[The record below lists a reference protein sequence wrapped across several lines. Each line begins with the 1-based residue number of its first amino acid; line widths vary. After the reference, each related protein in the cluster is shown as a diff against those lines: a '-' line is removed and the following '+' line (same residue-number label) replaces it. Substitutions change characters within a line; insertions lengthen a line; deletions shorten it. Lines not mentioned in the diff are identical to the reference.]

1 MQIEFSTQGG
11 WTVVSLAG
19 PVDHAGAEQL
29 SKALL
34 PLMTGGAVA
43 LDFTGVDYVT
53 SAGFRTLMQA
63 EREQRAKKGK
73 LVLGNLSD
81 DVRRFFDIAGLSAV
95 FKIASDLGAVTSE
108 AP

>member
-11 WTVVSLAG
+11 WTVVAVEG
-19 PVDHAGAEQL
+19 PIDNAGAEQL
-29 SKALL
+29 RAALL

-43 LDFTGVDYVT
+43 VDFGRVDYVA

-73 LVLGNLSD
+73 FMLGNMSP
-81 DVRRFFDIAGLSAV
+81 DVRRFFDIAGLSAL
-95 FKIASDLGAVTSE
+95 FKITTDLGAATSE

>member
-11 WTVVSLAG
+11 WTVVSLTG
-19 PVDHAGAEQL
+19 PIDHAGAEKL
-29 SKALL
+29 KNALL

-43 LDFTGVDYVT
+43 LDFAGVDYVT

-63 EREQRAKKGK
+63 EREQRARHGK
-73 LVLGNLSD
+73 LVLGNMSD
-81 DVRRFFDIAGLSAV
+81 DVRRFFDIAGLSAM
-95 FKIASDLGAVTSE
+95 FKVATNLSAVTSE